1 MNIHLEADIM
11 AKKKKTFK
19 KVTVHTLPNG
29 YELTI
34 GGREFMY
41 FNEETL
47 AAGIFD
53 HLLLGNNKDSD
64 SNLSANLIEAA
75 ATWQTIGEAVKANA
89 LLMSDIKALRKRNS
103 ELGKINEKLLL
114 ENDRLQEEYN
124 NLKTIIQN
132 MSEIKILEKGK
143 TNKNIK

>member
-1 MNIHLEADIM
+1 M
-11 AKKKKTFK
+11 AKKKTLK
-19 KVTVHTLPNG
+19 KVTVRTLPNG

-34 GGREFMY
+34 GGREYMY
-41 FNEETL
+41 FSEETL

-53 HLLLGNNKDSD
+53 HLLLGNNKYSD

-89 LLMSDIKALRKRNS
+89 LLLRDNKALKKRNN

-114 ENDRLQEEYN
+114 ENDRLQDEYS
-124 NLKTIIQN
+124 NLKTVIQN
-132 MSEIKILEKGK
+132 MSEINILVKGK

>member
-1 MNIHLEADIM
+1 M
-11 AKKKKTFK
+11 AKKKTFK
-19 KVTVHTLPNG
+19 KVTVRTIPNG
-29 YELTI
+29 YELSI
-34 GGREFMY
+34 GGREYMY

-53 HLLLGNNKDSD
+53 HLLLGNNKESD
-64 SNLSANLIEAA
+64 VSLSANLMEAA

-89 LLMSDIKALRKRNS
+89 ILLRDNKALKKRNS

-114 ENDRLQEEYN
+114 ENDRLHDEYSN
-124 NLKTIIQN
+124 MKTVIQN

-143 TNKNIK
+143 NNKNIK

>member
-1 MNIHLEADIM
+1 MNIHLEADTM
-11 AKKKKTFK
+11 AKKKTFK

-34 GGREFMY
+34 GGHEYMY

-47 AAGIFD
+47 ASGIFD

-114 ENDRLQEEYN
+114 ENDRLQDEYS
-124 NLKTIIQN
+124 NLKAVIQN

>member
-1 MNIHLEADIM
+1 MNIHLAVDIM
-11 AKKKKTFK
+11 AKKETLK
-19 KVTVHTLPNG
+19 KVIVRTLPNG

-34 GGREFMY
+34 GGHEYMY

-75 ATWQTIGEAVKANA
+75 ATWQTIGDAIKANA

-114 ENDRLQEEYN
+114 ENDRLQDEYN

>member
-1 MNIHLEADIM
+1 MNIHLEADTM
-11 AKKKKTFK
+11 AKKKTFK

-34 GGREFMY
+34 GGHEYMY

-75 ATWQTIGEAVKANA
+75 ATWQTIGDAIKANA
-89 LLMSDIKALRKRNS
+89 LLMGDIKALRKRNS

-114 ENDRLQEEYN
+114 ENDRLQDEYN

>member
-1 MNIHLEADIM
+1 M
-11 AKKKKTFK
+11 AKKKTLK
-19 KVTVHTLPNG
+19 KVTVRTLPNG

-34 GGREFMY
+34 GGREYMY

-53 HLLLGNNKDSD
+53 HLLLGNNKESD
-64 SNLSANLIEAA
+64 INLSANLMEAA
-75 ATWQTIGEAVKANA
+75 ASWQTIGEAIKANA
-89 LLMSDIKALRKRNS
+89 LLIRDNKALKKRNS

-114 ENDRLQEEYN
+114 ENDRLQDEYN
-124 NLKTIIQN
+124 NIKTVIQN

>member
-11 AKKKKTFK
+11 AKKKTFK

-29 YELTI
+29 YELVI
-34 GGREFMY
+34 GCHEYMY
-41 FNEETL
+41 FSEETL

-75 ATWQTIGEAVKANA
+75 ATWQTIGDAVKANA
-89 LLMSDIKALRKRNS
+89 ILIGDNKTLKKRNS

-114 ENDRLQEEYN
+114 ENDRLQDEYSK
-124 NLKTIIQN
+124 LKTVIQN

>member
-1 MNIHLEADIM
+1 MNIHWEADIM
-11 AKKKKTFK
+11 AKKKTIKN
-19 KVTVHTLPNG
+19 VNVRTLPNG

-34 GGREFMY
+34 GCHEYMY
-41 FNEETL
+41 FSGETL

-53 HLLLGNNKDSD
+53 HLLLGNNKESD
-64 SNLSANLIEAA
+64 INLSANLMEAA

-89 LLMSDIKALRKRNS
+89 ILLRDNKALKKRNN

-114 ENDRLQEEYN
+114 ENDRLQDEYSN
-124 NLKTIIQN
+124 MKTVIQN
-132 MSEIKILEKGK
+132 MSEINILEKGK

>member
-1 MNIHLEADIM
+1 M
-11 AKKKKTFK
+11 AKKKTLK
-19 KVTVHTLPNG
+19 KVTVRTLPNG

-34 GGREFMY
+34 GGREYMY
-41 FNEETL
+41 FSEETL

-53 HLLLGNNKDSD
+53 HLLLGNNKESD
-64 SNLSANLIEAA
+64 VSLSANLMEAA

-89 LLMSDIKALRKRNS
+89 PLLRDNKALKKRNS

-114 ENDRLQEEYN
+114 ENDRLQDEYSN
-124 NLKTIIQN
+124 IKTVIQN
-132 MSEIKILEKGK
+132 MSEINILEKGK

>member
-1 MNIHLEADIM
+1 M
-11 AKKKKTFK
+11 AKKKTLK
-19 KVTVHTLPNG
+19 KVTVRTLPNG

-34 GGREFMY
+34 GGREYMY
-41 FNEETL
+41 FSEETL

-53 HLLLGNNKDSD
+53 HLLLGNNKESD
-64 SNLSANLIEAA
+64 INLSANLMEAA

-114 ENDRLQEEYN
+114 ENDRLQDEYS
-124 NLKTIIQN
+124 NLKTVIQN

>member
-1 MNIHLEADIM
+1 M
-11 AKKKKTFK
+11 AKKKTLK
-19 KVTVHTLPNG
+19 KVTVRTLPNG

-34 GGREFMY
+34 GGREYMY
-41 FNEETL
+41 FSEETL

-64 SNLSANLIEAA
+64 SNLSANLMEAA
-75 ATWQTIGEAVKANA
+75 ASWQTIGEAIKANA
-89 LLMSDIKALRKRNS
+89 ILLRDNKALKKKNS

-114 ENDRLQEEYN
+114 ENDRLQDEYS
-124 NLKTIIQN
+124 NLKTVIQN
-132 MSEIKILEKGK
+132 MSEIKILDKGK

>member
-1 MNIHLEADIM
+1 MNIHLAVDTM
-11 AKKKKTFK
+11 AKKKTFK

-34 GGREFMY
+34 GVREYMY

-75 ATWQTIGEAVKANA
+75 ATWQTIGENLKANA

-114 ENDRLQEEYN
+114 ENDRLQDEYN
-124 NLKTIIQN
+124 NLKAVIQN

-143 TNKNIK
+143 INKNIK

>member
-1 MNIHLEADIM
+1 MNIHLAVDIM
-11 AKKKKTFK
+11 AKKHTLKN
-19 KVTVHTLPNG
+19 VAVRTLPNG

-34 GGREFMY
+34 GSREYMY
-41 FNEETL
+41 FSEESL

-64 SNLSANLIEAA
+64 SNLSENLIEAA
-75 ATWQTIGEAVKANA
+75 ATWQTIGEAIKANA
-89 LLMSDIKALRKRNS
+89 ILLRDNKALKKRNS
-103 ELGKINEKLLL
+103 ELGKINDKLLL
-114 ENDRLQEEYN
+114 ENDRLQDEYS
-124 NLKTIIQN
+124 NLKTVIQN

>member
-1 MNIHLEADIM
+1 M
-11 AKKKKTFK
+11 AKKKTLK
-19 KVTVHTLPNG
+19 KVTVRTLPNG

-34 GGREFMY
+34 GGREYMY
-41 FNEETL
+41 FSEETL

-53 HLLLGNNKDSD
+53 HLLLGNNKESD
-64 SNLSANLIEAA
+64 INLSANLMEAA

-89 LLMSDIKALRKRNS
+89 LLLRDNKALKKKNS
-103 ELGKINEKLLL
+103 ELGKINEKILL
-114 ENDRLQEEYN
+114 ENDRLQDEYS
-124 NLKTIIQN
+124 NLKTVIQN

>member
-1 MNIHLEADIM
+1 MNIHLEADTM
-11 AKKKKTFK
+11 AKKKTFK

-34 GGREFMY
+34 GGHEYMY

-89 LLMSDIKALRKRNS
+89 LLMSDNKALRKRNN

-114 ENDRLQEEYN
+114 ENDRLHDEYSD
-124 NLKTIIQN
+124 LKTIIQN

>member
-1 MNIHLEADIM
+1 MD
-11 AKKKKTFK
+11 KKKTLK
-19 KVTVHTLPNG
+19 NVIVRTLPNG

-34 GGREFMY
+34 GGQEYMY

-75 ATWQTIGEAVKANA
+75 ATWQTIGDAVKANA

-114 ENDRLQEEYN
+114 ENDRLQDEYN

>member
-1 MNIHLEADIM
+1 MNIHSEVDM
-11 AKKKKTFK
+11 SKKKALK
-19 KVTVHTLPNG
+19 KVAVRTLPNG
-29 YELTI
+29 YELAI
-34 GGREFMY
+34 GSREYLY
-41 FNEETL
+41 FSEETL

-89 LLMSDIKALRKRNS
+89 LLMSDNKALRKRNS

-114 ENDRLQEEYN
+114 ENDRMQEEYN

>member
-1 MNIHLEADIM
+1 MNIHLEADTM
-11 AKKKKTFK
+11 AKKKTFK

-34 GGREFMY
+34 GGHEYMY

-114 ENDRLQEEYN
+114 ENDRLQDEYN
-124 NLKTIIQN
+124 NLKAVIQN

>member
-1 MNIHLEADIM
+1 MNIHSEVDM
-11 AKKKKTFK
+11 SKKKALK
-19 KVTVHTLPNG
+19 KVAVRTLPNG

-34 GGREFMY
+34 GGREYLY
-41 FNEETL
+41 FSEETL

-64 SNLSANLIEAA
+64 VSLSANLIEAA

-89 LLMSDIKALRKRNS
+89 LLLKDNKALRKRNN
-103 ELGKINEKLLL
+103 ELGKINEELLI
-114 ENDRLQEEYN
+114 ENDRLQDEYS
-124 NLKTIIQN
+124 NLKTVIQN